1 MQTLKI
7 CVSIANGI
15 LLLSLFS
22 TVCLSAHAQQ
32 KRGGVNTT
40 PPTPVAIL
48 SPDSVA
54 VKDSLNATQT
64 NRIFSPIVFYHGVA
78 RNFLTINKKSLSSV
92 DDAINRALLS
102 LYLDRPDL
110 ISDTEGSL
118 VAAGTPVKSSLP
130 TVNPILFVDEA
141 EDQSVVEPEPQPD
154 LGDNLDLIV
163 QKPNFWAFPS
173 EFSLQLMQNYVSDNW
188 HKGGES
194 NYAMI
199 GSVILQANYNNKQK
213 VKWDNKLEMKLS
225 LQTAPG
231 DKVHKYTST
240 EDLLRYTSKLG
251 LQATKSWYYTV
262 QLLAYTQF
270 MRGYKSNDETVYSDF
285 LSPLNVNVSLGMEYK
300 VNAMKQKLTGAVNL
314 SPLSYNLRYVDR
326 LDLATRYKLDEGKHT
341 LHDFGSS
348 MTADLKWVI
357 CENLTWASRLYAY
370 TTYKRVE
377 AEWENTFTFQFNRY
391 IATKVF
397 LHPRFDDGVT
407 PGDKGSYLQFK
418 EYLSLGFNLSI

>member
-1 MQTLKI
+1 MNIVKIYSSVIYKTLM
-7 CVSIANGI
+7 VSAFC
-15 LLLSLFS
+15 LFAFHA
-22 TVCLSAHAQQ
+22 LAQQ
-32 KRGGVNTT
+32 RETEEVT
-40 PPTPVAIL
+40 L
-48 SPDSVA
+48 SPDSVI
-54 VKDSLNATQT
+54 VRDSLNATQT
-64 NRIFSPIVFYHGVA
+64 NILFSPIVFYHGVA
-78 RNFLTINKKSLSSV
+78 HKALIFSNKKPSTV
-92 DDAINRALLS
+92 DDVINRTLLS
-102 LYLDRPDL
+102 LYLNRPDL
-110 ISDTEGSL
+110 VSETEGALS
-118 VAAGTPVKSSLP
+118 AAGAPVVKGDQT

-141 EDQSVVEPEPQPD
+141 EHEDILQSVEEQDPLVVGDVD
-154 LGDNLDLIV
+154 LVV

-225 LQTAPG
+225 LQTSPG
-231 DKVHKYTST
+231 DKVHNYKST

-251 LQATKSWYYTV
+251 LQATKSWYYTL

-270 MRGYKSNDETVYSDF
+270 MRGYKANDEMVYSDL
-285 LSPLNVNVSLGMEYK
+285 LSPLNVNLSLGMEYK
-300 VNAMKQKLTGAVNL
+300 VNTFKNKFTGTVNL
-314 SPLSYNLRYVDR
+314 SPLSYNFRYVDR
-326 LDLATRYKLDEGKHT
+326 LALATRYKIDEGKHT
-341 LHDFGSS
+341 LHDYGSS

-357 CENLTWASRLYAY
+357 CEGLTWASRLYAY

-397 LHPRFDDGVT
+397 LHPRFDDGVA
-407 PGDKGSYLQFK
+407 PGDKHGYLQFK